1 MLSGARRQ
9 YLVVVALSIIWCIL
23 YFYDSIHRANEL
35 VRTGLLTT
43 GGWSAVSV
51 HNTYV
56 VESRKTHAKAL
67 TWDRSTESNSEL
79 RDAITTLFKTTKI
92 HPTQHYYRDSKGKYF
107 SGASGNESTW
117 QTPLGKRI
125 LIVDID
131 TRVPTGDN
139 QILDPSKKID
149 WESLESGGTGLV
161 SHAITN
167 HYLYAL
173 IHGYEYRYY
182 QALNMPDHYPTWI
195 RPHIFKELLPD
206 YEFIV
211 AMDADVVVSHLE
223 IPLEWMFNRWGIA
236 KHTSMALPHDTEE
249 FVDGSSSNIA

>member
-1 MLSGARRQ
+1 MS
-9 YLVVVALSIIWCIL
+9 
-23 YFYDSIHRANEL
+23 
-35 VRTGLLTT
+35 T

-56 VESRKTHAKAL
+56 VGSHKASGIAL
-67 TWDRSTESNSEL
+67 TRTRSTEANSEL

-92 HPTQHYYRDSKGKYF
+92 DPTQHYYRDSKGKYF
-107 SGASGNESTW
+107 SGANGNESTW
-117 QTPLGKRI
+117 QTPLGKKI

-131 TRVPTGDN
+131 TRVPTGEN

-195 RPHIFKELLPD
+195 RPHIFKELLPE

-223 IPLEWMFNRWGIA
+223 VPLEWMFNRWGIA
-236 KHTSMALPHDTEE
+236 QHTSMALPHDTEE
-249 FVDGSSSNIA
+249 FVDGT